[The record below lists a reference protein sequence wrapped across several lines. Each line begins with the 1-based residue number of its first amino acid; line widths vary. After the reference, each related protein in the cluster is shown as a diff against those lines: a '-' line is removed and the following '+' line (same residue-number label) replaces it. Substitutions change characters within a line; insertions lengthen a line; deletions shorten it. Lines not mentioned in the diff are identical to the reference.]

1 MGYRR
6 IVASGKFSSMKAEA
20 QLDKKSPTILFVDD
34 ETLSLKYFK
43 ATVSK
48 YANVRTATSADAA
61 MEILEA
67 EGDGISVVVSDE
79 RMPRASGVEFL
90 SDVRKSWPSTIRILT
105 SAYANIDNL
114 QHAINQA
121 AIYRF
126 VPKPWNLDEL
136 CVAMQD
142 ALKAERAAVAVADPV
157 LGPMPAG
164 DAHDANLALLAIL
177 AGGFEAPLNSLETEA
192 FQLTQLGGQLD
203 NLPSKATHVLNW
215 SSRLRSSRIAA
226 SADQVRREVE
236 RCRSLAKSI
245 KNLARN
251 LANPTTA
258 PLSSMSD
265 TLLEAIEVN
274 APALAQQRAFDAQ
287 QDFSYRIPREI
298 MKFVLSNVLRR
309 DSGRGTAARL
319 FSEIKLCAAPTH
331 NEVQLTVA
339 SGDDAAAHTL
349 ADDQSWRIV
358 RSALWAFGGELQ
370 TRLDE
375 KTGRLLLV
383 VCVPKAA

>member
-1 MGYRR
+1 
-6 IVASGKFSSMKAEA
+6 MKAET
-20 QLDKKSPTILFVDD
+20 QLDKKGPTILFVDD
-34 ETLSLKYFK
+34 EPLSLKYFK

-48 YANVRTATSADAA
+48 YANVRTANSADAA
-61 MEILEA
+61 LQILEA
-67 EGDGISVVVSDE
+67 EGEDISVVVSDE
-79 RMPRASGVEFL
+79 RMPRESGVSFL
-90 SDVRKSWPSTIRILT
+90 SDVRRSWPSTIRVLT

-114 QHAINQA
+114 QHAINEA

-142 ALKAERAAVAVADPV
+142 ALQAERAATAVAEPV
-157 LGPMPAG
+157 LGPVPTG

-177 AGGFEAPLNSLETEA
+177 AGGFDAPLNSLETEA
-192 FQLTQLGGQLD
+192 FQLTHLSGQSPLD
-203 NLPSKATHVLNW
+203 NLPTTGSHISNW
-215 SSRLRSSRIAA
+215 SSRLRGSKVSA
-226 SADQVRREVE
+226 SADQVRRDVE

-251 LANPTTA
+251 LASPMTA
-258 PLSSMSD
+258 PLSSMAD
-265 TLLEAIEVN
+265 TLWEVIELN
-274 APALAQQRAFDAQ
+274 GLPIANQSPLDARE
-287 QDFSYRIPREI
+287 DFTYRIPREI
-298 MKFVLSNVLRR
+298 MKFVLSSVLRR
-309 DSGRGTAARL
+309 DTGRANAGL
-319 FSEIKLCAAPTH
+319 YSEIKLFAAPSH
-331 NEVQLTVA
+331 NEVQLTLGSNEDKGA
-339 SGDDAAAHTL
+339 IAL

-375 KTGRLLLV
+375 KSGRPMLV